1 MATDGPGGQVR
12 GWEINRGEAQS
23 ARPNE
28 GEATRCVSRTNARD
42 GTLDAARLVL
52 TFLGAH
58 RDPTR
63 PGASE
68 LQNRVDV
75 DRCPSRRAEIFFLR
89 REPTAAVDHDDGA
102 LGSLGLAACAL
113 RPRLARRS
121 PHSHDG

>member
-68 LQNRVDV
+68 LQNRVDM
-75 DRCPSRRAEIFFLR
+75 DRCPSAAQKFFFSGEHPQPPSTTMMARSDPSAWR
-89 REPTAAVDHDDGA
+89 REKK
-102 LGSLGLAACAL
+102 
-113 RPRLARRS
+113 
-121 PHSHDG
+121 